1 MSYDDFDFEHSYQHL
16 PDELFAPVRPTRVA
30 TPKLLLFNA
39 SLAEKLGLPSMD
51 STLAALYLSG
61 NQNIPSAQPIAQAY
75 AGHQFGHAT
84 MLGDGRAILLGE
96 QITPT
101 GQRVDIQLKGA
112 GPTPFSRR
120 GDGRAT
126 LNAVLREY
134 LISEAMAALGIPTTR
149 SLAVVTTGEA
159 VRRPQPHPGAVLTRV
174 SASHLRVGTF
184 QYAAWH
190 PQKALLPALVT
201 YTIARHYPDAAHAE
215 NPALALLSAVMKQ
228 QINTVVHWFRVGF
241 IHGVMNTDNCT
252 ISGETLDYGPCAF
265 MDTYHPNTV
274 FSSIDHQGRYAFGQQ
289 ASITQWNLERL
300 AEALLPDI
308 HPQTERAIELASA
321 VLDDFHP
328 RFTQQWLNMMH
339 AKLGL
344 TQTDNA
350 LVDDWLT
357 LLQQQQMDYTN
368 AHRALMQ
375 PQLPDAP
382 QYHTA
387 AFQAWWQRW
396 LPLFTAGG
404 EQASRLMQAA
414 NPSIIP
420 RNHKVNQAL
429 SDAENGSM
437 DTFNALSQA
446 LSAPYEERA
455 LNDEFVL
462 PPQEHEAVKH
472 TFCGT

>member
-1 MSYDDFDFEHSYQHL
+1 MHYADFHFEHSYQNL
-16 PDELFAPVRPTRVA
+16 PAELFAPVRPTRVA
-30 TPKLLLFNA
+30 KPKLLLYNA
-39 SLAEKLGLPSMD
+39 TLAEKLGLPAMD
-51 STLAALYLSG
+51 TALAALYLSG
-61 NQNIPSAQPIAQAY
+61 NQSIPRAKPIAQAY

-96 QITPT
+96 QITPA

-126 LNAVLREY
+126 LGSVLREY

-149 SLAVVTTGEA
+149 SLAVVATGEA
-159 VRRPQPHPGAVLTRV
+159 VHRPQAHPGAVLTRV
-174 SASHLRVGTF
+174 SSSHLRVGTF

-190 PQKALLPALVT
+190 PQKALLPALVK
-201 YTIARHYPDAAHAE
+201 YTITRHYPDTAHAE
-215 NPALALLSAVMKQ
+215 NPALALLDAVMEQ
-228 QINTVVHWFRVGF
+228 QIKTVVHWFRVGF

-265 MDTYHPNTV
+265 MDTYHPHTV

-308 HPQTERAIELASA
+308 HPQEDQAIKLASA
-321 VLDDFHP
+321 VLDNFSP
-328 RFTQQWLNMMH
+328 RFTQQWLDMMH

-344 TQTDNA
+344 TTTENT

-368 AHRALMQ
+368 THRALMQ
-375 PQLPDAP
+375 PQLPNDP
-382 QYHTA
+382 EYHTA
-387 AFQAWWQRW
+387 AFQTWWQRW
-396 LPLFTAGG
+396 LPLFKAGG
-404 EQASRLMQAA
+404 EQARELMQAA
-414 NPSIIP
+414 NPSVIP

-429 SDAENGSM
+429 KDAENGNM
-437 DTFNALSQA
+437 DTFNALSEA
-446 LSAPYEERA
+446 LSTPYQERPPE
-455 LNDEFVL
+455 DEFIL
-462 PPQEHEAVKH
+462 PPQKHEVVKH